1 MEILEVKNRL
11 VALEEQV
18 SAKSWGRAKPWG
30 GAGVSIYKE
39 SPPESPAGFYPEPR
53 KIETEFVAEL
63 SWLFVR
69 FVEIFENLEGY
80 YFWKFELFGRLGNM
94 ANRAKQKIVPLTCQ
108 ALLLAVLHEGISVI
122 EEMEDGELKVL
133 PITSG
138 NTIYDDLL
146 EDIDGEDYL
155 GIDVTRAYFA
165 KLGIEI

>member
-1 MEILEVKNRL
+1 MEILEAKNRL

-18 SAKSWGRAKPWG
+18 SARTWGRAKPWA
-30 GAGVSIYKE
+30 GAGVAIYKQA
-39 SPPESPAGFYPEPR
+39 PPESAAGFYPEPR
-53 KIETEFVAEL
+53 IVETEFVAEL
-63 SWLFVR
+63 SWLFVS
-69 FVEIFENLEGY
+69 FVEIFEGLEGF

-94 ANRAKQKIVPLTCQ
+94 ADRAKQKIAPLTCQ
-108 ALLLAVLHEGISVI
+108 ALLLAVLHEGFSVI

-146 EDIDGEDYL
+146 EEVDGEDFL
-155 GIDVTRAYFA
+155 GIDTTRAYLA